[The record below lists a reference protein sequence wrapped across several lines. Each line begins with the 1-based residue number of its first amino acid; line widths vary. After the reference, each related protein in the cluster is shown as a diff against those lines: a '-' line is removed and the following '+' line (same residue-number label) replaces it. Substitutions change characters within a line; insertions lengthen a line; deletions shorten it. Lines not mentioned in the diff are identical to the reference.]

1 MEEKMQSLAFQD
13 LLANIRAGGMSP
25 DQMEDVVGA
34 IADAYKAHHARLYM
48 HMSCDL
54 RDVADEMYMG
64 RDNFQDARDL
74 EEAADYARTSGGYV
88 HTVANVEGVSLER
101 AV

>member
-1 MEEKMQSLAFQD
+1 MQTLVFQE
-13 LLANIRAGGMSP
+13 LLTNIRAGGMSP
-25 DQMEDVVGA
+25 SQMEDVVGA
-34 IADAYKAHHARLYM
+34 IADAYKTHHAHMYQ

-54 RDVADEMYMG
+54 RDVADEMFLG

-74 EEAADYARTSGGYV
+74 DEAADFARTSGGYV

-101 AV
+101 AA

>member
-1 MEEKMQSLAFQD
+1 MQTQAFQD

-34 IADAYKAHHARLYM
+34 IADAYKDHHARLYM

-74 EEAADYARTSGGYV
+74 EEAADFARTSGGYV

>member
-1 MEEKMQSLAFQD
+1 MQTQVFQD
-13 LLANIRAGGMSP
+13 LLTNIRAGGMSP

-34 IADAYKAHHARLYM
+34 IADAYKTHHTRMYQ

-54 RDVADEMYMG
+54 RDVADEMYLG
-64 RDNFQDARDL
+64 RDNYEDARDL
-74 EEAADYARTSGGYV
+74 EEAADYARTCGGYV

-101 AV
+101 AA